1 MYSQCKLYNNKYMM
15 AFTQRT
21 NTDIFVVTA
30 LIGSF
35 KLLGGKVLFI
45 NRGDNRNF

>member
-1 MYSQCKLYNNKYMM
+1 MM

-21 NTDIFVVTA
+21 NTDIFVVIA
-30 LIGSF
+30 LIGRF

-45 NRGDNRNF
+45 NRGDNRSF